1 MLTDIAIRGMGGGL
15 LKKGA
20 SEKLKTM
27 IDEAQAA
34 GSVRLFSVRHEFPM
48 DWAKFKRVEIKGEKK
63 TAELKLTLGEEHY
76 PFWSKGRLGEL
87 K

>member
-63 TAELKLTLGEEHY
+63 TAELKLTLGD